1 MGSQDSFDIGTI
13 NKEEILKNFSEQL
26 SEILEKMDISADRLS
41 TMADIDR
48 EKLLEVTRGSRLL
61 KWNEYLAIL
70 FILWRDDSG
79 KKLVEERT
87 LFPEELK
94 KAMTINRKA
103 HNE

>member
-13 NKEEILKNFSEQL
+13 NKEEILKNFSAQL
-26 SEILEKMDISADRLS
+26 PELLEKMDISSDRLS
-41 TMADIDR
+41 NMADIDR
-48 EKLLEVTRGSRLL
+48 EKLLDVTKGSRLL

-70 FILWRDDSG
+70 FILWRDDTG
-79 KKLVEERT
+79 KKLIEEKT